1 MASAKIKKIL
11 VALDGS
17 KNSIRGSDKIS
28 LARVTNASND
38 SKVNVIK
45 TENRTFSL
53 FEISP

>member
-28 LARVTNASND
+28 LARVTNASYD

-53 FEISP
+53 FEIPP